1 MIDTCDPDADV
12 STLRKLIKMNTGQT
26 IKLTKEEICDVYED
40 IKRGKLPL
48 PPLVMNSSKTYLLDK
63 KSPLTPKE
71 YEVLFK
77 SSSKRT
83 ELRKIAKKVGLM
95 DVEKLSKCDLV
106 SDIGKRLRYMNVHE
120 PVQFFKKTAFG

>member
-48 PPLVMNSSKTYLLDK
+48 PPLVMNSSKTY
-63 KSPLTPKE
+63 
-71 YEVLFK
+71 
-77 SSSKRT
+77 
-83 ELRKIAKKVGLM
+83 
-95 DVEKLSKCDLV
+95 
-106 SDIGKRLRYMNVHE
+106 
-120 PVQFFKKTAFG
+120 